1 MEKVD
6 VYSDKSNGSKIYAFD
21 YLRVIAL
28 VMILYD
34 HLGGFYNP
42 NWIVKKI
49 IDFFFA
55 VPLDIIQDFGAFGV
69 SLFFLL
75 SGFLFTYNGNYKN
88 EAKKTFKKTMK
99 TYVGCLMAFFLFY
112 ILQRLTWIIKT
123 TYWSQFSTKQW
134 IESMTLVGYFTGHG
148 DVING
153 TTWFLIPLFLF
164 YLVRIGYAW
173 IYEKI
178 KPEYNFLF
186 LELFVLLIM
195 FLLKG
200 FHLSVSSTL
209 VFVDMPLMG
218 MILGEIFRKERRI
231 SIFNGILLLIV
242 NYVLMVIWFW
252 VFARE
257 YHDTYCYFVSFI
269 YSLFFNYNIC
279 NF

>member
-1 MEKVD
+1 MVHTRRSYGSSMVEKVD

-123 TYWSQFSTKQW
+123 TYWSQFSIKQW

-153 TTWFLIPLFLF
+153 TT
-164 YLVRIGYAW
+164 
-173 IYEKI
+173 
-178 KPEYNFLF
+178 
-186 LELFVLLIM
+186 
-195 FLLKG
+195 
-200 FHLSVSSTL
+200 
-209 VFVDMPLMG
+209 
-218 MILGEIFRKERRI
+218 
-231 SIFNGILLLIV
+231 
-242 NYVLMVIWFW
+242 
-252 VFARE
+252 
-257 YHDTYCYFVSFI
+257 
-269 YSLFFNYNIC
+269 
-279 NF
+279 

>member
-1 MEKVD
+1 MVEKVD

-112 ILQRLTWIIKT
+112 ILQRLTWIIK
-123 TYWSQFSTKQW
+123 Q
-134 IESMTLVGYFTGHG
+134 
-148 DVING
+148 
-153 TTWFLIPLFLF
+153 LIG
-164 YLVRIGYAW
+164 V
-173 IYEKI
+173 
-178 KPEYNFLF
+178 NF
-186 LELFVLLIM
+186 
-195 FLLKG
+195 
-200 FHLSVSSTL
+200 
-209 VFVDMPLMG
+209 
-218 MILGEIFRKERRI
+218 R
-231 SIFNGILLLIV
+231 
-242 NYVLMVIWFW
+242 
-252 VFARE
+252 
-257 YHDTYCYFVSFI
+257 
-269 YSLFFNYNIC
+269 
-279 NF
+279 